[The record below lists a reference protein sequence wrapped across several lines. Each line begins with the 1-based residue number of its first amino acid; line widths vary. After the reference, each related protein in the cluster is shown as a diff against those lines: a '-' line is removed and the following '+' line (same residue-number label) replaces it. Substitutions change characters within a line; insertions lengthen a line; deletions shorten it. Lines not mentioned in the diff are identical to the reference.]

1 MVLLAVA
8 ALLLWATAAT
18 LPLVMLL
25 DVDAPPAMV
34 ASGSLSQG
42 KCPSAAPFKGGG
54 KIRTSS
60 ANLLVANNLGR
71 HADIAVG
78 CDVIEVEWA
87 DVRYTVL
94 PLSDRETWP
103 VAVRTVTSLAE
114 TADTIPRSRS
124 CSGAARTALAAMES
138 PAVAMRESLS
148 SRIIAFCSL

>member
-1 MVLLAVA
+1 MSFGCAFQGRRKDK
-8 ALLLWATAAT
+8 
-18 LPLVMLL
+18 
-25 DVDAPPAMV
+25 DV
-34 ASGSLSQG
+34 
-42 KCPSAAPFKGGG
+42 K
-54 KIRTSS
+54 RH
-60 ANLLVANNLGR
+60 LLVANCLGR